1 MPTLLRSRTTAH
13 GVILLTLL
21 AAAIVWFGTLG
32 YRALA
37 DPDEGRYAEIPRE
50 MVASGDWVTPRVND
64 IKYLDKPPLQYW
76 ATALAFKAFGEHEWT
91 VRLWPALTGFLG
103 ILLTLYAGWRLFD
116 RSTAI
121 LAATVLASSF
131 WYQGFGHIATL
142 DMGLS
147 FFLNAALFA
156 FLLAHQAGD
165 SEQARRRWMAMAWS
179 AVGLAVLSK
188 GLVALLLPGIAILLY
203 CVVHRRFSLLRR
215 LSLLPGLALMLLI
228 VAPWFALVSYVNPEF
243 AAFFFVHEHFNR
255 FLTTTHERAGP
266 LWYYLPI
273 IVIGSVP
280 WLGFLVQNIRR
291 DWRTR
296 TDCQCVDAPRF
307 LWLWCAAILIFFSL
321 SSSKLP
327 AYILP
332 IFPALSLLIAR
343 AISIGTAQHFSRRI
357 GLTIGMAIVLMAA
370 SPWTS
375 NLSRD
380 YLPANLLTAFAWWL
394 FAAAAVLLVGA
405 IAAIRLRAKFG
416 PLAASLA
423 LAVGGTGFAQLVLN
437 GFETI
442 SPSMSSRELA
452 KTLRPLIGD
461 ATVLYSVGLYDHTLP
476 FYLKRTLTLVQH
488 PDELKLGLGVEP
500 DKWIP
505 YLVTFEQRWSMETN
519 ALAVMPKDIFAQLR
533 TRSVAMQRVAE
544 SPTYIVVIKPGGN
557 CARSKSAATDALQ
570 ETAAEHTAVN

>member
-76 ATALAFKAFGEHEWT
+76 ATALAFMAFGEHEWT

-243 AAFFFVHEHFNR
+243 AAFFFVHEHFSR

-266 LWYYLPI
+266 LWY
-273 IVIGSVP
+273 
-280 WLGFLVQNIRR
+280 
-291 DWRTR
+291 
-296 TDCQCVDAPRF
+296 
-307 LWLWCAAILIFFSL
+307 
-321 SSSKLP
+321 
-327 AYILP
+327 
-332 IFPALSLLIAR
+332 
-343 AISIGTAQHFSRRI
+343 
-357 GLTIGMAIVLMAA
+357 
-370 SPWTS
+370 
-375 NLSRD
+375 

-405 IAAIRLRAKFG
+405 IAAIRLRPKFG

-544 SPTYIVVIKPGGN
+544 TPTYIVVMKPGGN